1 MRRKKLL
8 TFAFWGGILIC
19 VKKGMQRL
27 PDLTIRQPLHF
38 FFGHTIFKTGKRGNR
53 HVDSDHWR

>member
-27 PDLTIRQPLHF
+27 PDLTIRQPLHLF
-38 FFGHTIFKTGKRGNR
+38 LAILHSKRGKGE
-53 HVDSDHWR
+53 

>member
-27 PDLTIRQPLHF
+27 PDLTIRRPLHLF
-38 FFGHTIFKTGKRGNR
+38 LAILYT
-53 HVDSDHWR
+53 

>member
-19 VKKGMQRL
+19 VKKGVQRL
-27 PDLTIRQPLHF
+27 PDLTIRQPLYF
-38 FFGHTIFKTGKRGNR
+38 FRTYYIQNGEKGKQTC
-53 HVDSDHWR
+53 